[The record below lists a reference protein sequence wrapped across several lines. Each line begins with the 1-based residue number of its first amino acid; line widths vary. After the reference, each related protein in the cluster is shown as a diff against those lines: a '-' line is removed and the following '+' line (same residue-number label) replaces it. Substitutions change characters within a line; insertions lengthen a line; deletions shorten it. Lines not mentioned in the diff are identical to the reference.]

1 LTGERTF
8 HIVLGLMRTSVRFPA
23 RTSLEQILDGLAS
36 DRAFQEMVTR
46 WERIPA
52 RPARYAAFPEW
63 LDGRISAALRRRGIE
78 ELYSHQAA
86 ALESTHAGRHTV
98 VVTPTASGKTLCY
111 NLPVLDAI
119 AKDPTARALYIFP
132 TKALAQDQLAELER
146 VSTDIDIELKT
157 YTYDGDTPPAVRA
170 AIRSAGHV
178 VITNPDM
185 LHTGILPHHTKWVK
199 LFENLRYVVLDELH
213 TYRGVFGSHVANVLR
228 RLRRICEFYG
238 SHPVFICTSATIAN
252 PEELARRQ
260 IEDDVI
266 VIDESGAPRGEKVL
280 VFVNPPVV
288 NRNLGIRQSALLTGR
303 DIAATLLASGVQTI
317 SFARSR
323 VQTELLLTYLRARFP
338 QPQWPSDLVRGYR
351 GGYLPSERRAIERGL
366 RDGSIR
372 GVVSTNALELG
383 IDIGALQAAVLVG
396 YPGTVA
402 STWQQMGRAGRRE
415 DLSAA
420 FLVATSSPTDQYVV
434 QHPEY
439 VLDRSPEAGLVNPD
453 NLHVLVQHLKCAA
466 FEIPFGQ
473 RERFGTEDTPGV
485 LAYLG
490 EQGILH
496 ESQGKYHWSDQAF
509 PAEAMSLRTATN
521 DNVVIIDT
529 TGTAAMRIGS
539 EYQAGSARVIG
550 EVDRFAA
557 QVLLH
562 EQAIYLHQ
570 SKQFQVERLDW
581 ENAKA
586 YVREVKVDYYTDA
599 GLAVRIRVIDEFEQR
614 VGQRGGVSASGNRE
628 RGSFELAHG
637 EVLVSTLAT
646 VYKKLTMF
654 THENVG
660 WGKIFLPEQELQTT
674 SFWCA
679 LAERAVA
686 GWPKERVEVALAG
699 LGNLLHGLAPLF
711 LMCDPHDLG
720 LAVEVRSPHTERP
733 TIYLFDMTPG
743 GIGFSERLFKSAG
756 SLFDRAREHLQA
768 CGCGTGCPACVGPA
782 YALGADVRES
792 VAHLL
797 SLA

>member
-1 LTGERTF
+1 
-8 HIVLGLMRTSVRFPA
+8 MRTAVRFPA
-23 RTSLEQILDGLAS
+23 RTSLEQILDGFRHDAQ
-36 DRAFQEMVTR
+36 FQEMVTR
-46 WERIPA
+46 WETLPA
-52 RPARYAAFPEW
+52 RPARYAPFPDW
-63 LDGRISAALRRRGIE
+63 LDGRITAALRRRGIE
-78 ELYSHQAA
+78 QLYSHQAA
-86 ALESTHAGRHTV
+86 ALDVTRAGKHTV

-111 NLPVLDAI
+111 DLPVIDAI
-119 AKDPTARALYIFP
+119 AKDPSARALYLFP

-146 VSTDIDIELKT
+146 LSADIDIELKT
-157 YTYDGDTPPAVRA
+157 FTYDGDTPPQARA

-178 VITNPDM
+178 VISNPDM
-185 LHTGILPHHTKWVK
+185 LHTAILPHHTKWVK
-199 LFENLRYVVLDELH
+199 LFENLHYVVLDELH

-228 RLRRICEFYG
+228 RLRRICAFYG

-252 PEELARRQ
+252 PGELAQRHV
-260 IEDDVI
+260 EGEVV
-266 VIDESGAPRGEKVL
+266 VIDESGAPRGEKIV
-280 VFVNPPVV
+280 VFVNPPVT
-288 NRNLGIRQSALLTGR
+288 NRSLGIRRSALLTGR

-317 SFARSR
+317 SFTRSR
-323 VQTELLLTYLRARFP
+323 VQTELLLTYLRDRFP
-338 QPQWPSDLVRGYR
+338 QPQWPPDLVRGYR

-415 DLSAA
+415 ELSAA
-420 FLVATSSPTDQYVV
+420 FIVATSQPTDQYIV

-439 VLDRSPEAGLVNPD
+439 VLERPPEAGLINPD
-453 NLHVLVQHLKCAA
+453 NLHVLVQHIKCGA
-466 FEIPFGQ
+466 FEIPFER

-485 LAYLG
+485 LSYLD

-496 ESQGKYHWSDQAF
+496 EADGRYHWAAQSF
-509 PAEAMSLRTATN
+509 PAEGMSLRTATS
-521 DNVVIIDT
+521 DNVVIVDQT
-529 TGTAAMRIGS
+529 DGKH
-539 EYQAGSARVIG
+539 RVIG
-550 EVDRFAA
+550 EVDRFGAP
-557 QVLLH
+557 VILH
-562 EQAIYLHQ
+562 EQAIYLHE

-586 YVREVKVDYYTDA
+586 YVREVKVDYYTNA
-599 GLAVRIRVIDEFEQR
+599 GVAVRIRVLDEFDRKDARET
-614 VGQRGGVSASGNRE
+614 RGFDR
-628 RGSFELAHG
+628 AHG
-637 EVLVSTLAT
+637 EVLVSALAT
-646 VYKKLTMF
+646 IYKKLTMY
-654 THENVG
+654 TNENVG
-660 WGKIFLPEQELQTT
+660 WGKIHLPEQELQTT
-674 SFWCA
+674 AFWCA
-679 LAERAVA
+679 LPARSIA

-720 LAVEVRSPHTERP
+720 MAVEVRSPHTERP

-743 GIGFSERLFKSAG
+743 GIGFSERLFRLYDA
-756 SLFDRAREHLQA
+756 LLERAREHLEA
-768 CGCGTGCPACVGPA
+768 CGCQTGCPSCVGPA

>member
-1 LTGERTF
+1 MIRTP
-8 HIVLGLMRTSVRFPA
+8 VRFPA
-23 RTSLEQILDGLAS
+23 RTSLEQILDGLER
-36 DRAFQEMVTR
+36 DPLFQEQVTR

-52 RPARYAAFPEW
+52 RAPEYAPFPGW
-63 LDGRISAALRRRGIE
+63 LDERIARSLRARGIDA
-78 ELYSHQAA
+78 LYSHQAA
-86 ALESTHAGRHTV
+86 ALEATHAGKNIV

-111 NLPVLDAI
+111 DLPVLDAV
-119 AKDPTARALYIFP
+119 ARDPSARALYLFP

-146 VSTDIDIELKT
+146 LSTDMAIDLKT
-157 YTYDGDTPPAVRA
+157 HTYDGDTPPQARA

-213 TYRGVFGSHVANVLR
+213 TYRGVFGSNVANVLR
-228 RLRRICEFYG
+228 RLRRICAFYG
-238 SHPVFICTSATIAN
+238 SHPIFILTSATIAN
-252 PEELARRQ
+252 PEELARRH
-260 IEDDVI
+260 IEDDV
-266 VIDESGAPRGEKVL
+266 VLIDRSGAPRGEKVL
-280 VFVNPPVV
+280 VFVDPPVV
-288 NRNLGIRQSALLTGR
+288 NPGLGIRKSSLLVGR

-317 SFARSR
+317 TFARSR

-338 QPQWPSDLVRGYR
+338 QPQWPPDLIRGYR

-383 IDIGALQAAVLVG
+383 IDIGALEAAVLVG

-415 DLSAA
+415 GLSAA

-439 VLDRSPEAGLVNPD
+439 ILGGSPEAGLINPD
-453 NLHVLVQHLKCAA
+453 NLHILVEHLKCAA
-466 FEIPFGQ
+466 FELPFE
-473 RERFGTEDTPGV
+473 RTERFGTEDTPGV
-485 LAYLG
+485 LSYLA

-496 ESQGKYHWSDQAF
+496 EAEARYHWSDQAF
-509 PAEAMSLRTATN
+509 PAEAMSLRTASN

-529 TGTAAMRIGS
+529 SHGG
-539 EYQAGSARVIG
+539 QRVIG

-557 QVLLH
+557 PVLVH
-562 EQAIYLHQ
+562 EQAIYLHE
-570 SKQFQVERLDW
+570 SKQFQVEKLDL

-599 GLAVRIRVIDEFEQR
+599 GLSVRVSVLAEF
-614 VGQRGGVSASGNRE
+614 AARE
-628 RGSFELAHG
+628 EKAHLAHG
-637 EVLVSTLAT
+637 EVLVSALAT

-660 WGKIFLPEQELQTT
+660 WGKIFLPEQDLQTT
-674 SFWCA
+674 AFWLA
-679 LAERAVA
+679 LPPTVTR
-686 GWPKERVEVALAG
+686 GWPKERLEIALAG
-699 LGNLLHGLAPLF
+699 LGNLLHALAPLF

-720 LAVEVRSPHTERP
+720 LATQVRSPHTALP
-733 TIYLFDMTPG
+733 TVFLFDMTPG
-743 GIGFSERLFKSAG
+743 GVGFSERLFRSTGA
-756 SLFDRAREHLQA
+756 LLERATEHLAA
-768 CGCGTGCPACVGPA
+768 CACRDGCPSCVGPA
-782 YALGADVRES
+782 YALGAQVKTATAD
-792 VAHLL
+792 LL
-797 SLA
+797 RSIS

>member
-1 LTGERTF
+1 
-8 HIVLGLMRTSVRFPA
+8 MRTSVRFPA

-323 VQTELLLTYLRARFP
+323 VPTELLLTYLRARFP

>member
-1 LTGERTF
+1 
-8 HIVLGLMRTSVRFPA
+8 MRTSVRFPA
-23 RTSLEQILDGLAS
+23 RTSLEQILDGLAA
-36 DRAFQEMVTR
+36 DREFQELVTR

-52 RPARYAAFPEW
+52 RPARYAAFPDW
-63 LDGRISAALRRRGIE
+63 LDGRISAALKRRGIS

-86 ALESTHAGRHTV
+86 ALESTRAGRHTV
-98 VVTPTASGKTLCY
+98 IVTPTASGKTLCY
-111 NLPVLDAI
+111 NLPVLNAI

-146 VSTDIDIELKT
+146 QSGDMDIELKT

-199 LFENLRYVVLDELH
+199 LFENLQYVVLDELH

-252 PEELARRQ
+252 PEELAREHV
-260 IEDDVI
+260 EDDVI

-317 SFARSR
+317 SFAKSR

-338 QPQWPSDLVRGYR
+338 QPQWPADLVRGYR
-351 GGYLPSERRAIERGL
+351 GGYLPSERRAIEHGL

-466 FEIPFGQ
+466 FEIPFEQ

-485 LAYLG
+485 LAYLA

-521 DNVVIIDT
+521 DNVVIVDT
-529 TGTAAMRIGS
+529 TGPTLRAPGS
-539 EYQAGSARVIG
+539 EHHDGKAKIIG

-570 SKQFQVERLDW
+570 GKQFQVERLDW

-599 GLAVRIRVIDEFEQR
+599 GLAVRIRVIDEFDQR
-614 VGQRGGVSASGNRE
+614 SGQRGGVSASGDRE
-628 RGSFELAHG
+628 RGSFDLAHG

-646 VYKKLTMF
+646 VYKKLTMY

-679 LAERAVA
+679 LPERAVA

-743 GIGFSERLFKSAG
+743 GIGFSERLFKSTG
-756 SLFDRAREHLQA
+756 PLFDRAREHLA
-768 CGCGTGCPACVGPA
+768 SCGCGTGCPSCVGPA
-782 YALGADVRES
+782 YARGPDVRES
-792 VAHLL
+792 GAHLL

>member
-1 LTGERTF
+1 MPNSRS
-8 HIVLGLMRTSVRFPA
+8 IVLSLVRTSVRFPA
-23 RTSLEQILDGLAS
+23 RVSLEQILDGLLR
-36 DRAFQEMVTR
+36 DEEFQQMVTR

-52 RPARYAAFPEW
+52 QPARYARFPEW
-63 LDGRISAALRRRGIE
+63 LDGRIGAALRRRGIQQ
-78 ELYSHQAA
+78 LYSHQAA
-86 ALESTHAGRHTV
+86 ALDATRVGKHIV

-119 AKDPTARALYIFP
+119 AKDHTARALYIFP
-132 TKALAQDQLAELER
+132 TKALSQDQLAELER
-146 VSTDIDIELKT
+146 ESTDIDIELKT

-170 AIRSAGHV
+170 AIRSEGHV

-199 LFENLRYVVLDELH
+199 LFENLRFVVLDELH

-252 PEELARRQ
+252 PEELPRHH

-266 VIDESGAPRGEKVL
+266 VIDESGAPRGAKVL

-288 NRNLGIRQSALLTGR
+288 NRNLGVRKSALLTGR

-317 SFARSR
+317 AFARSR
-323 VQTELLLTYLRARFP
+323 VQTELLLTYLRSRFP
-338 QPQWPSDLVRGYR
+338 QPQWPSNLIRGYR

-366 RDGSIR
+366 RDGSVR

-383 IDIGALQAAVLVG
+383 IDIGALQAAVLLG

-420 FLVATSSPTDQYVV
+420 FLVATSSPIDQYVV
-434 QHPEY
+434 QHPGY

-453 NLHVLVQHLKCAA
+453 NLHVLVHHLKCAA
-466 FEIPFGQ
+466 FEIPFDA

-485 LAYLG
+485 LSYLD
-490 EQGILH
+490 EQGVLH
-496 ESQGKYHWSDQAF
+496 EAGGKYHWSDQAF

-521 DNVVIIDT
+521 DNVVIVDT
-529 TGTAAMRIGS
+529 TGPAPRTIGS
-539 EYQAGSARVIG
+539 EYHDGKARVIG
-550 EVDRFAA
+550 EIDRFAA

-562 EQAIYLHQ
+562 EQAIYLHE

-586 YVREVKVDYYTDA
+586 YVREVKVDYYTNA
-599 GLAVRIRVIDEFEQR
+599 GVAVRIRVLDEF
-614 VGQRGGVSASGNRE
+614 ARE
-628 RGSFELAHG
+628 AGPRFARAHG
-637 EVLVSTLAT
+637 EVLVSALAT
-646 VYKKLTMF
+646 IYKKLTMY

-660 WGKIFLPEQELQTT
+660 WGKIHLPEQELQTT
-674 SFWCA
+674 SFWCS
-679 LAERAVA
+679 LPERVVA
-686 GWPKERVEVALAG
+686 GWPRERIEIALAG

-711 LMCDPHDLG
+711 LMCAPHDLG
-720 LAVEVRSPHTERP
+720 LAVEVRSPHTELP

-743 GIGFSERLFKSAG
+743 GVGFSERLFKSTDV
-756 SLFDRAREHLQA
+756 LLDRAREHLDS
-768 CGCGTGCPACVGPA
+768 CGCGTGCPSCVGPA
-782 YALGADVRES
+782 YALGDEVREA
-792 VAHLL
+792 VADLL
-797 SLA
+797 SLRK